1 MSETIQ
7 AVAWKQWCHRAQM
20 PCAGDV
26 VTVPVASAQEGRQAR
41 TQSVRVRVVD
51 QGVVLQS
58 IVAHKRQVAA
68 PDTTQC
74 ELWLRNRSRDLIS
87 FSIDRAGKIIAS
99 CWLPSVALDGDEFLF
114 ALRHLATEA
123 DRLEF
128 LMTGSGE

>member
-1 MSETIQ
+1 
-7 AVAWKQWCHRAQM
+7 
-20 PCAGDV
+20 
-26 VTVPVASAQEGRQAR
+26 
-41 TQSVRVRVVD
+41 
-51 QGVVLQS
+51 VLQS
-58 IVAHKRQVAA
+58 LVARKRQVAA

-99 CWLPSVALDGDEFLF
+99 CWLPAGALDGDEFLF
-114 ALRHLATEA
+114 ALRHLATDA